1 MSMIVPNVLKM
12 SLKQFNEYLNSW
24 KYGVIINDKIIT
36 DPRKIDC
43 KKYKTIPIDI
53 IEKYHVGVCY
63 DFVNYQHYI
72 FNKKNINHES
82 YLFLGR
88 KNNGEYIT
96 HTFNIIKRKS
106 GDLYFESSW
115 MKHQGIEKVKDGWR
129 SVAEYLCAEYEVY
142 KFDVYKYNPDGLDC
156 NLSGSQFIN
165 KASQKLI
172 FSTENTPKSKNY
184 FKLKINFK
192 KKKQKFNILD
202 IRENDILNIP
212 SVKDNENIYN
222 DLKYKLSVKCKQ
234 GEIALD
240 KNGSFAGY
248 IIVSRKE
255 DNIIGPLW
263 IEEQYRGYGLSN
275 ILMKDAV
282 EKWDGNYLGVYA
294 DNQVAIQLYKKFGFK
309 INSAKIYK
317 DGTVVYF
324 MNRK

>member
-1 MSMIVPNVLKM
+1 
-12 SLKQFNEYLNSW
+12 
-24 KYGVIINDKIIT
+24 
-36 DPRKIDC
+36 
-43 KKYKTIPIDI
+43 
-53 IEKYHVGVCY
+53 
-63 DFVNYQHYI
+63 
-72 FNKKNINHES
+72 
-82 YLFLGR
+82 
-88 KNNGEYIT
+88 
-96 HTFNIIKRKS
+96 
-106 GDLYFESSW
+106 

-156 NLSGSQFIN
+156 NLSGYQFIN

-212 SVKDNENIYN
+212 SVKDNDNIYN
-222 DLKYKLSVKCKQ
+222 DLKYKLSAKCKQ

-309 INSAKIYK
+309 INSSKIYK

-324 MNRK
+324 MNR